1 MIARL
6 EEWFETCFESR
17 WFQWLL
23 VGSVIYAAIWFYVLP
38 RQGVFDILAYL
49 AVGLW
54 AAVLTVV
61 FGGLGLAL
69 GRGIKAHFLAWDGQ
83 ERRSRER
90 GARGATAGGLR

>member
-1 MIARL
+1 MITRL
-6 EEWFETCFESR
+6 QEWFETCFESR
-17 WFQWLL
+17 WFQGLL

-38 RQGVFDILAYL
+38 RQGLFDVLAYL

-61 FGGLGLAL
+61 LGSLGLAI
-69 GRGIKAHFLAWDGQ
+69 GRGIKEHFLAWDGH

-90 GARGATAGGLR
+90 GRGAAAGGLR